1 MNEPKDF
8 ARWLII
14 HTREVNTIGV
24 CRIYKNKTLNIDELY
39 QAWQEFKQ
47 ETKNKF

>member
-1 MNEPKDF
+1 MNESKDF

-14 HTREVNTIGV
+14 HTREVNTIGT
-24 CRIYKNKTLNIDELY
+24 CRIYKNKTLNVDELY